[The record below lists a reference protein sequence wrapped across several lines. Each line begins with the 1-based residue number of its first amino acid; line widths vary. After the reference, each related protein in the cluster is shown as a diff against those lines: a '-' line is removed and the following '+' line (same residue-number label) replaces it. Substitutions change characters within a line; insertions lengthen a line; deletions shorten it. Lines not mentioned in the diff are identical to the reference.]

1 MKKILFAIE
10 LLERVKC
17 GPFELAVA
25 PVRKKNR
32 NAKDGEGPDMRAK
45 EDGTLTADWSALTS
59 TEVCA

>member
-1 MKKILFAIE
+1 M
-10 LLERVKC
+10 
-17 GPFELAVA
+17 
-25 PVRKKNR
+25 VRLNLRSPPYGKNR